1 MSPFHRH
8 EQCKVGRLGDMPGV
22 TGELVTELRL
32 YHAVSNLN
40 IDKVRALA
48 GPCEGYFMC
57 ELDWA
62 IGFPDIL
69 SNFIFSLSWYPF
81 PNEINICISTVSTLP
96 SLKQTVLIQSFEDL
110 NRTKS

>member
-1 MSPFHRH
+1 MCMGAKLISSGL
-8 EQCKVGRLGDMPGV
+8 VIV
-22 TGELVTELRL
+22 T
-32 YHAVSNLN
+32 
-40 IDKVRALA
+40 
-48 GPCEGYFMC
+48 FMC